1 MPVVEQLRVIGQ
13 AVRLRLIECLA
24 EGAATPHELADQLG
38 LSQQNV
44 SKHLQILY
52 KAGLVRRRREG
63 TIVLYRLADAETIVL
78 FDEIVARVAAQIAEL
93 SRLASPDGVGGRLSE
108 PEQSLSDDER

>member
-1 MPVVEQLRVIGQ
+1 MGQ
-13 AVRLRLIECLA
+13 VVRLRLIESLA

-52 KAGLVRRRREG
+52 KSGLVSRRREG
-63 TIVLYRLADAETIVL
+63 TIVLYWLADEQTIVL
-78 FDEIVARVAAQIAEL
+78 FDEIIARVAAQVEEL
-93 SRLASPDGVGGRLSE
+93 SRLAFRAGTGRGEADE
-108 PEQSLSDDER
+108 PTGQAED